1 MTTTTMPKATT
12 TPTAKTSNH
21 AALKNFSARV
31 YVASGSFIR
40 FVTILALATIVATPL
55 PFLAI
60 RLMIGAY
67 VTEFLL
73 VPFFIAVFVG
83 VPASVIVYA
92 LSFAKNKP
100 LIQFYPDED

>member
-1 MTTTTMPKATT
+1 MTTTAMPKVTP
-12 TPTAKTSNH
+12 TPTAETNNHTS
-21 AALKNFSARV
+21 LKNFSARV

-55 PFLAI
+55 PFLAL
-60 RLMIGAY
+60 RVMIGTY

-83 VPASVIVYA
+83 VPASVIVYT

>member
-1 MTTTTMPKATT
+1 MTTATMPKAKTN
-12 TPTAKTSNH
+12 TPT
-21 AALKNFSARV
+21 ALKNFSARV

-40 FVTILALATIVATPL
+40 FATILALATIVATPL
-55 PFLAI
+55 PFLAL
-60 RLMIGAY
+60 RLMIGTY
-67 VTEFLL
+67 VAEFLL

-100 LIQFYPDED
+100 LIQFHPDED